1 MILVD
6 FNQIAIGSV
15 MVSLHRGAELSEELV
30 RHIILNQLRY
40 YRSKFHEK
48 YGELV
53 ICCDSKH
60 YWRRDF
66 FPNYKVNRKKERE
79 ATGND
84 WDNIFE
90 CIHKVRDELDKN
102 FPYKVVISYGAEAD
116 DIIAT
121 LTFDN
126 TTEKHLILSSDKDFV
141 QLHRYDVEQF
151 SPVTKKFVK
160 NRDTV
165 EEYLYEHIMKGDRS
179 DGVPNILSP
188 DDTFV
193 TDKRQKP
200 IRKNAINDIVEALNR
215 FPPDKV
221 YHLAKCSKDT
231 WIRNW
236 QRNETL
242 INLRKIPD
250 EISMD
255 IRKQFKEANVADR
268 SNLFN
273 YFIQSG
279 LTTLIDQVGDF

>member
-15 MVSLHRGAELSEELV
+15 MVSLQRGAELSEELV
-30 RHIILNQLRY
+30 RHIILNQLRF
-40 YRSKFHEK
+40 YRSKFHDE

-66 FPNYKVNRKKERE
+66 FPNYKINRKRERE

-84 WDNIFE
+84 WDSIFE

-102 FPYKVVISYGAEAD
+102 FPYKVVIAYGAEAD

-121 LTFDN
+121 LTYDN
-126 TTEKHLILSSDKDFV
+126 AEEKHLILSSDKDFV
-141 QLHRYDVEQF
+141 QLHRRNVNQY

-160 NRDTV
+160 PQTTK

-179 DGVPNILSP
+179 DGIPNILSS

-193 TDKRQKP
+193 ADKRQKP
-200 IRKNAINDIVEALNR
+200 IRKSAMVDIIEALDR
-215 FPPDKV
+215 FPPEKV
-221 YHLAKCSKDT
+221 YHLARCSKDT

-236 QRNETL
+236 QRNQTL
-242 INLRKIPD
+242 IDLTKIPN
-250 EISMD
+250 EISID

-268 SNLFN
+268 SKLFN
-273 YFIQSG
+273 YFVQSG
-279 LTTLIDQVGDF
+279 LTNLIDQLGDF